1 VEQLKISENAK
12 TFAVKSIETLIQAE
26 SKIHGEP
33 EDSVHFHEAAS
44 FDTVIDLL
52 GTAIA
57 LDDLGVLMIGIPI
70 AFISPTTG
78 ELREQPFIPLFYA
91 SIGGIIVVIIY
102 SGYKGKKERQ
112 KANRERRRKSKK

>member
-1 VEQLKISENAK
+1 MGLQEQILMDKYMM
-12 TFAVKSIETLIQAE
+12 V
-26 SKIHGEP
+26 
-33 EDSVHFHEAAS
+33 V
-44 FDTVIDLL
+44 L
-52 GTAIA
+52 GF
-57 LDDLGVLMIGIPI
+57 LMIGIPI

-112 KANRERRRKSKK
+112 KANRERRRKFKK

>member
-1 VEQLKISENAK
+1 MALQRHTLMEK
-12 TFAVKSIETLIQAE
+12 T
-26 SKIHGEP
+26 
-33 EDSVHFHEAAS
+33 
-44 FDTVIDLL
+44 LL
-52 GTAIA
+52 VV
-57 LDDLGVLMIGIPI
+57 LGVLMIGIPI

-91 SIGGIIVVIIY
+91 SIGGIIAVIIY

>member
-1 VEQLKISENAK
+1 MALQRHTLMEKI
-12 TFAVKSIETLIQAE
+12 
-26 SKIHGEP
+26 
-33 EDSVHFHEAAS
+33 
-44 FDTVIDLL
+44 LL
-52 GTAIA
+52 VV
-57 LDDLGVLMIGIPI
+57 LGFLMIGIPI

-112 KANRERRRKSKK
+112 KANRERRRKFKK